1 MGHDLTKQYSG
12 FFDRKGVKKIFSL
25 AKDIYKF
32 GKFRELVS
40 FTVWEAYHR
49 LGLFPKKSYLSFNN
63 ANAIAL
69 ENEKLATL
77 EFDEKANQ
85 FFGSRGLRATR
96 CEHNWKQIYIN
107 SNGEVF
113 GSLYPDD
120 CDLYKSM
127 DGGKTVEF
135 VYKFPESIKSLFIS
149 SLNTIFVCVEGSMYR
164 GSDKDKS
171 FTKVLDL
178 GSPISFFRSNNAMTE
193 TPSGEL
199 WAGEYGNILEK
210 NGWRKLAYLY
220 HSADDGETWQV
231 SDFLIQKGINKHV
244 HIVKYSKLLNRLM
257 VADGDNYKKL
267 WISGPLDAFD
277 FKNPNWIP
285 ITKYHIQM
293 GGYTAVVEND
303 EKVFFGTDY
312 QGGTNFIVETTDA
325 KNFTKKVVPDP
336 YRRSP
341 IDNMVM
347 RKAKKGYEMWANLPF
362 SAPGTRCLL
371 MYSNDGGSSWNKVF
385 DYSRSTHAV
394 WIISSS
400 RETADTI
407 YISVQNQKTN
417 ARVVYQLVDA

>member
-12 FFDRKGVKKIFSL
+12 FFDKKGVKKIFSL

-40 FTVWEAYHR
+40 FAVWEAYHK
-49 LGLFPKKSYLSFNN
+49 LGLFPKKNYLSFNN
-63 ANAIAL
+63 AKAIAL

-107 SNGEVF
+107 SNGEIF

-120 CDLYKSM
+120 CDLYKSE

-149 SLNTIFVCVEGSMYR
+149 SQNTIFVCVEGSMYR
-164 GSDKDKS
+164 GSDKNKS
-171 FTKVLDL
+171 FKKVVDL

-193 TPSGEL
+193 TPNGEL
-199 WAGEYGNILEK
+199 WAGEYGNILDK

-312 QGGTNFIVETTDA
+312 QGGTNFIVETTDG

-394 WIISSS
+394 WLISSS
-400 RETADTI
+400 RETTDRI